1 MKRAAYSILTCSL
14 ALLVH
19 GQGHPD
25 IPTVSVVEA
34 PTSTAVA
41 AVSRSWGTDTE
52 SNFENAPSDLL
63 SYVYENE
70 DARAITGYKHMC
82 IVAMN
87 DGRTGWTASAHLAPL
102 TLTRPSEPPGIRR
115 SQARVL
121 PGERI
126 KVRTGLQTNPDT
138 PYGVQSCGLVAVTF
152 EGGEVAGAPEIV
164 EEIYAERR
172 VMVMQIKEARGMVRN
187 LLSLARDPSEAKDVE
202 KAIEALRI
210 PARYGAD
217 LSLIRQEL
225 TASGR
230 LSLAKLEDLAN
241 LMDWHLN
248 QGMSQLR
255 PSDLELISTERGDV

>member
-1 MKRAAYSILTCSL
+1 MVKKVFSL
-14 ALLVH
+14 ALIGH
-19 GQGHPD
+19 GQSHPD
-25 IPTVSVVEA
+25 IPTVRLVEA

-41 AVSRSWGTDTE
+41 AVSRSRSTDTE
-52 SNFENAPSDLL
+52 SSFETATSKLL
-63 SYVYENE
+63 TYAYENQ
-70 DARAITGYKHMC
+70 DSRAITGYKHMC

-102 TLTRPSEPPGIRR
+102 TLTRPSEPIGIRR
-115 SQARVL
+115 SQGRIL

-126 KVRTGLQTNPDT
+126 KVRTGVQTNPDT

-172 VMVMQIKEARGMVRN
+172 AMVMQIEEAKGTVRN
-187 LLSLARDPSEAKDVE
+187 LASLSTDHSEVTDVK
-202 KAIEALRI
+202 KAIETLRI
-210 PARYGAD
+210 PSRYEPD
-217 LSLIRQEL
+217 LSLIRQQL

-230 LSLAKLEDLAN
+230 VPRDKLEDLAN
-241 LMDWHLN
+241 LIDWHLD

-255 PSDLELISTERGDV
+255 RSDLELINKERADV